1 MGGGWVARVSL
12 AGLVRQR
19 KGVRNGG
26 DAKRL
31 LEGAQLQC
39 LQFDCQGGVQFISVL
54 FTTLVLC
61 LVDLLDRWFRITF
74 QVSQSWET

>member
-19 KGVRNGG
+19 KGYEMGATRSVW
-26 DAKRL
+26 
-31 LEGAQLQC
+31 EGAQLQC